1 MPKVA
6 LYARYSTDNQS
17 VVSIEDQ
24 FRICRE
30 HASRERWQVVDTYH
44 DAAISGAS
52 VILRPGVQSLLQDA
66 QRGKF
71 DIVLAEALDRV
82 SRDQADVATL
92 FKHLRFAGVQ
102 IVTLAEGE
110 ISELH
115 VGLKGTMNALFLKDL
130 AAKTHR
136 GLRGRVEKGKA
147 GGGLCYGYDV
157 VKRTDSEGEPVRGER
172 KINEAEASIVRRI
185 YREFAVGKSPRAI
198 ATDLNRDGIP
208 GPFGHTWGDTTIR
221 GHACRGNGVVNNE
234 LYAGVLVWNR
244 QRFIKDPNTGKR
256 VSRPN
261 PEAKWIRTDVPE
273 LRIVDDELWQQ
284 VKLRQAE
291 LAKQFEPTIRGVRA
305 ARAERLNRLRRP
317 AFLLSGLLTCGCCGT
332 RYGIVVNDRYGCLGH
347 FRKGTCDNG
356 RTIRRD
362 DIERRVLAGL
372 TDKLVSPE
380 AVAVAVRAYAEE
392 TNRQNHERRAQAE
405 TSRRALEKI
414 ERGIKGIL
422 DAIEDGMYEPVM
434 KARMSELEHQK
445 AEIEKR
451 LAEAPADMPDVHP
464 NIAEHYRAK
473 VIRLAETLAEPESNG
488 EAREDIRSLI
498 GEVVITPGEKR
509 GESHAT
515 LRGELMG
522 ILDLAAGRR
531 RSPGPEVITNA
542 LACPRNQRYRRY
554 QIARQPG
561 PQKGGRA
568 SLLSAANSKLRPDRP
583 ADHFAAHSRTPVA
596 AAAAASAREAATR
609 YRTAQPLPPLSFFL
623 RDTTA
628 PNRLG
633 HYSDLLLTRHATL
646 RRAFDDATCGALLGA
661 RWPGQ
666 PSRMRSPVWVGGGRR
681 QRSEKAFA
689 GSPVPKN

>member
-30 HASRERWQVVDTYH
+30 HAGRERWQVIDTYH

-157 VKRTDSEGEPVRGER
+157 VKRIDSEGEPVRGER
-172 KINEAEASIVRRI
+172 KINEAEAAIVRRI
-185 YREFAVGKSPRAI
+185 FGEFAVGKSPRAI

-261 PEAKWIRTDVPE
+261 PEAKWIRTEVPE
-273 LRIVDDELWQQ
+273 LRIVDDELWQR

-291 LAKQFEPTIRGVRA
+291 LAKQFESTIKGVRA

-317 AFLLSGLLTCGCCGT
+317 AFLLSACS
-332 RYGIVVNDRYGCLGH
+332 
-347 FRKGTCDNG
+347 
-356 RTIRRD
+356 
-362 DIERRVLAGL
+362 LA
-372 TDKLVSPE
+372 
-380 AVAVAVRAYAEE
+380 AVAEPDTASSSTIATAVWV
-392 TNRQNHERRAQAE
+392 
-405 TSRRALEKI
+405 TSARGPATMAGRFAVTTSSGACWRALPTSWYLP
-414 ERGIKGIL
+414 RRWQS
-422 DAIEDGMYEPVM
+422 PC
-434 KARMSELEHQK
+434 
-445 AEIEKR
+445 
-451 LAEAPADMPDVHP
+451 APMP
-464 NIAEHYRAK
+464 RK
-473 VIRLAETLAEPESNG
+473 L
-488 EAREDIRSLI
+488 
-498 GEVVITPGEKR
+498 
-509 GESHAT
+509 
-515 LRGELMG
+515 
-522 ILDLAAGRR
+522 
-531 RSPGPEVITNA
+531 
-542 LACPRNQRYRRY
+542 
-554 QIARQPG
+554 IARTMSG
-561 PQKGGRA
+561 ARKRKRAAVLLGRLIRA
-568 SLLSAANSKLRPDRP
+568 SRGFS
-583 ADHFAAHSRTPVA
+583 T
-596 AAAAASAREAATR
+596 
-609 YRTAQPLPPLSFFL
+609 
-623 RDTTA
+623 
-628 PNRLG
+628 
-633 HYSDLLLTRHATL
+633 
-646 RRAFDDATCGALLGA
+646 
-661 RWPGQ
+661 
-666 PSRMRSPVWVGGGRR
+666 PSRMECISRP
-681 QRSEKAFA
+681 
-689 GSPVPKN
+689 

>member
-6 LYARYSTDNQS
+6 LHARCSTDNQS
-17 VVSIEDQ
+17 VASIEDQ
-24 FRICRE
+24 FRVCRE
-30 HASRERWQVVDTYH
+30 YAGREDWQVIDTYH
-44 DAAISGAS
+44 DAAVSGAS

-136 GLRGRVEKGKA
+136 SLRGQVEKGKA
-147 GGGLCYGYDV
+147 AGGLCYGYDV
-157 VKRTDSEGEPVRGER
+157 MKRTDSEGEPVRGER
-172 KINEAEASIVRRI
+172 KINEAEAVVVRRI
-185 YREFAVGKSPRAI
+185 FREFAMGKSPRAI

-221 GHACRGNGVVNNE
+221 GHACRGNGVVKNE

-261 PEAKWIRTDVPE
+261 PESKWIRAEVPD
-273 LRIVDDELWQQ
+273 LRVVDDELWQR
-284 VKLRQAE
+284 VKLHQAE
-291 LAKQFEPTIRGVRA
+291 IVKQFEATTKGVRA
-305 ARAERLNRLRRP
+305 ARAKRLNHLRRP
-317 AFLLSGLLTCGCCGT
+317 AFLLSGLLICGCCSGK
-332 RYGIVVNDRYGCLGH
+332 YGIVVNDRYGCLGH
-347 FRKGTCDNG
+347 FRKGICGNG
-356 RTIRRD
+356 RTIRRG

-392 TNRQNHERRAQAE
+392 TNRQNHGRRAQAE

-422 DAIEDGMYEPVM
+422 DAIEDGMYQPAM
-434 KARMSELEHQK
+434 KARMGELEQQK
-445 AEIEKR
+445 AEIEAR
-451 LAEAPADMPDVHP
+451 LSEAPADLPHVHP

-488 EAREDIRSLI
+488 EAREDIRSLV
-498 GEVVITPGEKR
+498 GEVVITPGDKR
-509 GESHAT
+509 GENHAT
-515 LRGELMG
+515 LRGELMA

-531 RSPGPEVITNA
+531 RSRRPEVITNA
-542 LACPRNQRYRRY
+542 LACP
-554 QIARQPG
+554 G
-561 PQKGGRA
+561 
-568 SLLSAANSKLRPDRP
+568 
-583 ADHFAAHSRTPVA
+583 FEPVA
-596 AAAAASAREAATR
+596 GLFNWTSGACLVHWNIIRWTRTTATVLPENAATK
-609 YRTAQPLPPLSFFL
+609 S
-623 RDTTA
+623 
-628 PNRLG
+628 
-633 HYSDLLLTRHATL
+633 
-646 RRAFDDATCGALLGA
+646 
-661 RWPGQ
+661 
-666 PSRMRSPVWVGGGRR
+666 
-681 QRSEKAFA
+681 QRI
-689 GSPVPKN
+689 G

>member
-1 MPKVA
+1 MPRVA

-17 VVSIEDQ
+17 VASIEDQ

-30 HASRERWQVVDTYH
+30 HAGREQWQVIGTYH

-130 AAKTHR
+130 SAKTHR

-172 KINEAEASIVRRI
+172 KINEAEAVVVRRI
-185 YREFAVGKSPRAI
+185 FREFAAGKSPRAI

-208 GPFGHTWGDTTIR
+208 GPFGHSWGDTTIR

-234 LYAGVLVWNR
+234 LYSGVLVWNR

-261 PEAKWIRTDVPE
+261 PEAKWIRTEVAE
-273 LRIVDDELWQQ
+273 LRIVDDELWQR

-291 LAKQFEPTIRGVRA
+291 LAKQFEATTIGVRA

-317 AFLLSGLLTCGCCGT
+317 GFLLSGLLICGCCGT

-347 FRKGTCDNG
+347 FRKGICDNG

-405 TSRRALEKI
+405 AGRRALEKI
-414 ERGIKGIL
+414 ERSIKGIM
-422 DAIEDGMYEPVM
+422 DAIEDGMYQPAM
-434 KARMSELEHQK
+434 KARMTELAHQK
-445 AEIEKR
+445 AVIEAR
-451 LAEAPADMPDVHP
+451 LAESPTDLPDVHP

-473 VIRLAETLAEPESNG
+473 VTRLAETLAEPASNG

-498 GEVVITPGEKR
+498 GEVVITPGDKR
-509 GESHAT
+509 GESHAI
-515 LRGELMG
+515 LRGELVA
-522 ILDLAAGRR
+522 ILDLAAGRQ
-531 RSPGPEVITNA
+531 RSPRSEVITNE
-542 LACPRNQRYRRY
+542 LAGPRFEPAADMFACCPQDATLHRNF
-554 QIARQPG
+554 A
-561 PQKGGRA
+561 
-568 SLLSAANSKLRPDRP
+568 SAA
-583 ADHFAAHSRTPVA
+583 F
-596 AAAAASAREAATR
+596 E
-609 YRTAQPLPPLSFFL
+609 
-623 RDTTA
+623 TA
-628 PNRLG
+628 P
-633 HYSDLLLTRHATL
+633 
-646 RRAFDDATCGALLGA
+646 RRGA
-661 RWPGQ
+661 
-666 PSRMRSPVWVGGGRR
+666 
-681 QRSEKAFA
+681 QR
-689 GSPVPKN
+689 

>member
-1 MPKVA
+1 MSRVG

-17 VVSIEDQ
+17 VASIEDQ
-24 FRICRE
+24 FRVCRE
-30 HASRERWQVVDTYH
+30 HAERENWQVVESYQ

-157 VKRTDSEGEPVRGER
+157 VKRIDSDGEPVRGER
-172 KINEAEASIVRRI
+172 KINEVEAAVVRRI
-185 YREFAVGKSPRAI
+185 FQEFAVGKSPRAI
-198 ATDLNRDGIP
+198 AADLNRDGIH
-208 GPFGHTWGDTTIR
+208 GPFGRAWGDTTIR

-234 LYAGVLVWNR
+234 LYAGRLVWNR

-261 PEAKWIRTDVPE
+261 PEANWIRTEVPG
-273 LRIVDDELWQQ
+273 LRIVDEALWQR
-284 VKLRQAE
+284 VKLRQIE
-291 LAKQFEPTIRGVRA
+291 LARQFEATTKGVRA
-305 ARAERLNRLRRP
+305 ARAARLNRLRRP
-317 AFLLSGLLTCGCCGT
+317 AFLLSGLLTCGCCGGK
-332 RYGIVVNDRYGCLGH
+332 YGIITNDRYGCLSH
-347 FRKGTCDNG
+347 FRKGSCANG
-356 RTIRRD
+356 RTVRRD

-392 TNRQNHERRAQAE
+392 INRQNHERRAQAE
-405 TSRRALEKI
+405 GDRRALEKI
-414 ERGIKGIL
+414 GRGAKGIM
-422 DAIEDGMYEPVM
+422 DAIEDGMYQPAM
-434 KARMSELEHQK
+434 KVRMAELDQQR
-445 AEIEKR
+445 AEIEAR
-451 LAEAPADMPDVHP
+451 LATAPTDMPDIHP
-464 NIAEHYRAK
+464 NIAEHYRTK
-473 VIRLAETLAEPESNG
+473 VIRLAETLAEPESDG
-488 EAREDIRSLI
+488 QAREDIRSLV

-509 GESHAT
+509 GESQAI
-515 LRGELMG
+515 LRGELMA

-531 RSPGPEVITNA
+531 RSPRPEVITNA
-542 LACPRNQRYRRY
+542 LASPRNQLYL
-554 QIARQPG
+554 
-561 PQKGGRA
+561 K
-568 SLLSAANSKLRPDRP
+568 
-583 ADHFAAHSRTPVA
+583 
-596 AAAAASAREAATR
+596 E
-609 YRTAQPLPPLSFFL
+609 PLSGAALFL
-623 RDTTA
+623 
-628 PNRLG
+628 
-633 HYSDLLLTRHATL
+633 L
-646 RRAFDDATCGALLGA
+646 RIGIE
-661 RWPGQ
+661 
-666 PSRMRSPVWVGGGRR
+666 SRRIFYC
-681 QRSEKAFA
+681 EFA
-689 GSPVPKN
+689 GLIRVLSGGHRVFDYRNSFRGRML